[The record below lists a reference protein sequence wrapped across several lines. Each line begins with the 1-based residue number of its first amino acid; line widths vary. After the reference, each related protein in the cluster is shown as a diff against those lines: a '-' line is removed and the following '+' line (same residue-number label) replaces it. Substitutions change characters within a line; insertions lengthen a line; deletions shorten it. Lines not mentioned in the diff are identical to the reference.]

1 MSLFPS
7 TLTGRILDDGVTE
20 PPVIELQGISAGQL
34 ATVLTAYTPLETTT
48 QNTADIGTN
57 AAAIAALQ
65 GQVSA
70 LPAAPDLTPYALAAD
85 LAAAEG
91 LVAANASGLT
101 AVNTSL
107 TLGLASKAN
116 QSALH
121 ALQVQVDGK
130 STPASV
136 DLKLAN
142 HPTTAAMNSSIAS
155 TNNATLATVAAT
167 YALKSVVDQLA
178 IDVAARQ
185 TAADVDQRVA
195 TALLSYLT
203 QTAYQA
209 GQALQDSRLDGHDA
223 EILALQNAGP
233 FATAGDLSNLQVNLQ
248 SAIDGILAEI
258 ATLGGATNLVNAPA
272 WLGNV
277 TWDLLAGTNQIRNL
291 HATGP
296 LSIQLANDDW
306 TLSFGC
312 DAYTTQQTDDA
323 IAAALTNYFT
333 RAEVTVTVVAAID
346 ESKAYTD
353 TQLADYSTTTQMT
366 QAITDALV
374 PYGTA
379 AQRDAAIAAALASYY
394 TSAQTDA
401 ALAAGL
407 APYSTTVQMNQTIT
421 DALVPYGTAAQRD
434 AAIAAALAVYY
445 TSAQTDAAIAAA
457 IAPYYT
463 SAQTDAAIAAVAL
476 SNGQSWTGGP
486 TFNLLRGSNVLR
498 NLSVAGALTASFQ
511 NLDDTILIE
520 SDSYARSETYT
531 QAETGAA
538 ITAAIDALDLSQYR
552 TEAQVQALI
561 ATALVPYWDQ
571 GEVSTYVAGELANYA
586 TSSSVTSAISS
597 TLSSYDNSSQVDS
610 KIITALL
617 DFYTRTEVDQQITN
631 ALGNVDLSNYYTQ
644 AETQSYVA
652 SELLAYYPRSELDSQ
667 LTATF
672 TQYWTSGRTQTEIDD
687 AIAGAG
693 FLTQALADTRYFAV
707 SANGSFESLV
717 RTNVT
722 PPQIKALLPRAPLA
736 ANTILTETTLELTCD
751 AYSKAEAD
759 GRYLSNSNFAP
770 LDARYF
776 ARNPSVVEG
785 NGLFHLV
792 QDQFT
797 PQIIRSLLFRSPLTG
812 GAILGNGSVIEI
824 EADCWSKAQSDSR
837 YPLVATFNSLGST
850 VTSIDGRVTALETDV
865 GAIDGRVTALEN
877 SGGVPPT
884 ADLTVNSLTATTFV
898 ETPQLQSAAGDLQ
911 IQNAL
916 VTVRKEDGALLAS
929 FADGGIS
936 LDRDVTVAAA
946 STLNATTADIT
957 QLTVGS
963 TAATGAFSSNSS
975 VTANLEVVSNLRL
988 EAPLVRCDPT
998 APWLSIEGGAQGVLV
1013 NDTLRVN
1020 GAIAPEASLPYLF
1033 LSGGTTGLEMNTKF
1047 AAVTGL
1053 GDPGGF
1059 CELAVINQAPTG
1071 VARLFLATQ
1080 NSAGGSGEMVALA
1093 NGGLQLNAL
1102 NQFISLNTTSGI
1114 ANLAVEP
1121 NTGGSSNGEVIFGY
1135 GHLNA
1140 SDRRL
1145 KTNIRRVPEQHVQRL
1160 FEAVE
1165 PQYYD
1170 RIGGGKDQLGFI
1182 AQDVQAAGKLGESL
1196 CKTMSGEE
1204 ELLALD
1210 YQKLSVVLWGVV
1222 KSLQKRVEKL
1232 EKKKRGR
1239 SG

>member
-1 MSLFPS
+1 M
-7 TLTGRILDDGVTE
+7 
-20 PPVIELQGISAGQL
+20 
-34 ATVLTAYTPLETTT
+34 
-48 QNTADIGTN
+48 
-57 AAAIAALQ
+57 
-65 GQVSA
+65 
-70 LPAAPDLTPYALAAD
+70 
-85 LAAAEG
+85 
-91 LVAANASGLT
+91 
-101 AVNTSL
+101 
-107 TLGLASKAN
+107 
-116 QSALH
+116 
-121 ALQVQVDGK
+121 
-130 STPASV
+130 
-136 DLKLAN
+136 
-142 HPTTAAMNSSIAS
+142 
-155 TNNATLATVAAT
+155 
-167 YALKSVVDQLA
+167 
-178 IDVAARQ
+178 
-185 TAADVDQRVA
+185 DQRVA
-195 TALLSYLT
+195 TALLAYLT

-209 GQALQDSRLDGHDA
+209 GQALQDARLDGHDT

-233 FATAGDLSNLQVNLQ
+233 FATAGDLSNLQVTLQ

-272 WLGNV
+272 WVGNV

-379 AQRDAAIAAALASYY
+379 AQRDAAITGALV
-394 TSAQTDA
+394 
-401 ALAAGL
+401 
-407 APYSTTVQMNQTIT
+407 PYSTTVQMNQAIA
-421 DALVPYGTAAQRD
+421 DALAPYGTAAERD
-434 AAIAAALAVYY
+434 TAIAAALASV
-445 TSAQTDAAIAAA
+445 T
-457 IAPYYT
+457 
-463 SAQTDAAIAAVAL
+463 L

-531 QAETGAA
+531 QLETGAA
-538 ITAAIDALDLSQYR
+538 ITAAIDALDLSQFQN
-552 TEAQVQALI
+552 EAEVQALI
-561 ATALVPYWDQ
+561 ATALAPFWDQ
-571 GEVSTYVAGELANYA
+571 TEVSTYVAGELANYA

-597 TLSSYDNSSQVDS
+597 ALSSYDNSSQVDS

-617 DFYTRTEVDQQITN
+617 DFYTRAEVDQQITN
-631 ALGNVDLSNYYTQ
+631 ALGNVDLSNYYSQ

-652 SELLAYYPRSELDSQ
+652 NELLGFYPRTELDSL
-667 LTATF
+667 LTATL

-687 AIAGAG
+687 AVAG
-693 FLTQALADTRYFAV
+693 LLDQATADTRYFV
-707 SANGSFESLV
+707 
-717 RTNVT
+717 
-722 PPQIKALLPRAPLA
+722 RAPGAESGNVFNLVQEQFTPRIVRNLLLEA
-736 ANTILTETTLELTCD
+736 PLQGDAILGNQSTLRLRCD
-751 AYSKAEAD
+751 SWTKAEAD
-759 GRYLSNSNFAP
+759 SRFLRSNNLAP

-776 ARNPSVVEG
+776 PNTPGAEG
-785 NGLFHLV
+785 GGIFNLV
-792 QDQFT
+792 QTQFT
-797 PQIIRSLLFRSPLTG
+797 PVVIRNLLCQSPLSCQP
-812 GAILGNGSVIEI
+812 ILGNGSTLQITC
-824 EADCWSKAQSDSR
+824 DCWSKGQSDGR
-837 YPLVATFNSLGST
+837 YPLVANFNSLGTT
-850 VTSIDGRVTALETDV
+850 VNSIDGRVTTLETDV

-877 SGGVPPT
+877 SGGVAPT
-884 ADLTVNSLTATTFV
+884 ADLTVNSLTATAFV
-898 ETPQLQSAAGDLQ
+898 ETPQLQSSAGDLQ

-998 APWLSIEGGAQGVLV
+998 APWLSIEGGVQGVLV

-1071 VARLFLATQ
+1071 VARLLLATQ

-1102 NQFISLNTTSGI
+1102 NQNIALNTTGGT
-1114 ANLAVEP
+1114 ANLVIEP
-1121 NTGGSSNGEVIFGY
+1121 NTGGASNGEVICFY
-1135 GHLNA
+1135 GFQNL
-1140 SDRRL
+1140 SDERL
-1145 KTNIRRVPEQHVQRL
+1145 KTNVQPLSATEAQEL
-1160 FEAVE
+1160 FDGVEARS
-1165 PQYYD
+1165 YD
-1170 RIGGGKDQLGFI
+1170 RVDGAAKQTGFVAQEVYKSGPLGKSFC
-1182 AQDVQAAGKLGESL
+1182 KLKNFEDR
-1196 CKTMSGEE
+1196 
-1204 ELLALD
+1204 ELMTLD
-1210 YQKLSVVLWGVV
+1210 YQRMTAVLWQTC
-1222 KSLQKRVEKL
+1222 KSLQRRIEKL

-1239 SG
+1239 S

>member
-7 TLTGRILDDGVTE
+7 TLTGRVLDDGVTE

-34 ATVLTAYTPLETTT
+34 SLVLTQYTPLETTT

-70 LPAAPDLTPYALAAD
+70 LPTPPDLTPYALAAD
-85 LAAAEG
+85 LSAAEG
-91 LVAANASGLT
+91 LIAANASGLT

-116 QSALH
+116 QSALD

-142 HPTTAAMNSSIAS
+142 HPTIAAMNSSIAS
-155 TNNATLATVAAT
+155 TNNATLATVATT

-209 GQALQDSRLDGHDA
+209 GQALQDARLDAHDA

-233 FATAGDLSNLQVNLQ
+233 FATAGDLSNLQVTLQ

-272 WLGNV
+272 WVGNV

-312 DAYTTQQTDDA
+312 DAYSTQGTDDA
-323 IAAALTNYFT
+323 ISTALLDYFT
-333 RAEVTVTVVAAID
+333 RTEVTLTVVAAID

-353 TQLADYSTTTQMT
+353 TQLADYSTTAQMN

-374 PYGTA
+374 PFETA
-379 AQRDAAIAAALASYY
+379 AQRDTAIAAALAGFYDS
-394 TSAQTDA
+394 TQTDA
-401 ALAAGL
+401 A
-407 APYSTTVQMNQTIT
+407 IT
-421 DALVPYGTAAQRD
+421 AALVPYGTAAERD
-434 AAIAAALAVYY
+434 TAIAAALASV
-445 TSAQTDAAIAAA
+445 T
-457 IAPYYT
+457 
-463 SAQTDAAIAAVAL
+463 L
-476 SNGQSWTGGP
+476 SNGQSWNGGP
-486 TFNLLRGSNVLR
+486 TFNLLRASNVLR
-498 NLSVAGALTASFQ
+498 NLSVAGALTATFQ

-538 ITAAIDALDLSQYR
+538 ITAAIDALDLSQFQN
-552 TEAQVQALI
+552 EAEVQALI
-561 ATALVPYWDQ
+561 ATALAPYWDQ
-571 GEVSTYVAGELANYA
+571 TEVSTYVAGELANYA
-586 TSSSVTSAISS
+586 TSSSVSSTISS
-597 TLSSYDNSSQVDS
+597 ALSSFDNSSQVDS

-617 DFYTRTEVDQQITN
+617 DFYTRAEVDQQITN

-652 SELLAYYPRSELDSQ
+652 NELLGFYPRTELDSL
-667 LTATF
+667 LTATL

-687 AIAGAG
+687 AVAG
-693 FLTQALADTRYFAV
+693 LLDQATADTRYFV
-707 SANGSFESLV
+707 
-717 RTNVT
+717 
-722 PPQIKALLPRAPLA
+722 RAPGAESGNVFNLVQEQFTPRIVRNLLLEA
-736 ANTILTETTLELTCD
+736 PLQGDAILGNQSTLRLRCD
-751 AYSKAEAD
+751 SWTKAEAD
-759 GRYLSNSNFAP
+759 SRFLRSNNLAP

-776 ARNPSVVEG
+776 PNTPGAEG
-785 NGLFHLV
+785 GGIFNLV
-792 QDQFT
+792 QTQFT
-797 PQIIRSLLFRSPLTG
+797 PVVIRNLLCQSPLSCQP
-812 GAILGNGSVIEI
+812 ILGNGSTLQITC
-824 EADCWSKAQSDSR
+824 DCWSKGQSDGR
-837 YPLVATFNSLGST
+837 YPLVANFNSLGTT
-850 VTSIDGRVTALETDV
+850 VNSIDGRVTTLETDVGAIDGRVSTLETDV
-865 GAIDGRVTALEN
+865 GAIDGRVTTLEN
-877 SGGVPPT
+877 NGGIAPT
-884 ADLTVNSLTATTFV
+884 ADLTVNSVTATTFV

-936 LDRDVTVAAA
+936 MDRDVTVAAA

-1080 NSAGGSGEMVALA
+1080 NSAGGSGELVALA
-1093 NGGLQLNAL
+1093 NGGVQLNAL
-1102 NQFISLNTTSGI
+1102 NQNIALNTTGGT
-1114 ANLAVEP
+1114 ANLVIEP
-1121 NTGGSSNGEVIFGY
+1121 NTGGASNGEVICFY
-1135 GHLNA
+1135 GFQNL
-1140 SDRRL
+1140 SDERL
-1145 KTNIRRVPEQHVQRL
+1145 KTNVQPLSATEAQEL
-1160 FEAVE
+1160 FDGVEARS
-1165 PQYYD
+1165 YD
-1170 RIGGGKDQLGFI
+1170 RVDGAAQQTGFVAQEVYKSGPLGKSFC
-1182 AQDVQAAGKLGESL
+1182 KLKNFEDR
-1196 CKTMSGEE
+1196 
-1204 ELLALD
+1204 ELMTLD
-1210 YQKLSVVLWGVV
+1210 YQRMTAVLWQTC
-1222 KSLQKRVEKL
+1222 KSLQKRIEKL

-1239 SG
+1239 SD

>member
-34 ATVLTAYTPLETTT
+34 ATVLTAYMPLETST
-48 QNTADIGTN
+48 QHTADIGTN

-70 LPAAPDLTPYALAAD
+70 LPAAQDLTPYALAAD
-85 LAAAEG
+85 LSAAEG
-91 LVAANASGLT
+91 LIAANASGLT

-107 TLGLASKAN
+107 TLARRKAN
-116 QSALH
+116 QSALD
-121 ALQVQVDGK
+121 ALQVQVNGK

-142 HPTTAAMNSSIAS
+142 HPTIAAMNSSIAS
-155 TNNATLATVAAT
+155 TNNATLATVATT
-167 YALKSVVDQLA
+167 YALKTVVDQLA

-209 GQALQDSRLDGHDA
+209 GQALQDVRLDGHDA

-233 FATAGDLSNLQVNLQ
+233 FATAGDLSNLQVTLQ

-272 WLGNV
+272 WVGNV

-353 TQLADYSTTTQMT
+353 TQLADYSTTTQMN

-407 APYSTTVQMNQTIT
+407 APYSTTVQMNQAIT
-421 DALVPYGTAAQRD
+421 DALVPFETAAQWD
-434 AAIAAALAVYY
+434 AAIAAALAAYYTSAQTDAALAAALASYY
-445 TSAQTDAAIAAA
+445 TSAQTDAAIA
-457 IAPYYT
+457 
-463 SAQTDAAIAAVAL
+463 AAVAL

-538 ITAAIDALDLSQYR
+538 ITAAIDALDLSQFQN
-552 TEAQVQALI
+552 EAQVLALI

-571 GEVSTYVAGELANYA
+571 TEVSTYVAGELANYA

-597 TLSSYDNSSQVDS
+597 ALSSYDNSSQVDS
-610 KIITALL
+610 KIVTALL
-617 DFYTRTEVDQQITN
+617 DFYTRTEVDQQIAN

-652 SELLAYYPRSELDSQ
+652 SELLAYYPRTELDSL
-667 LTATF
+667 LTATL

-693 FLTQALADTRYFAV
+693 FLTQALADARYFAV

-850 VTSIDGRVTALETDV
+850 VTSIDGRVST
-865 GAIDGRVTALEN
+865 LEN

-898 ETPQLQSAAGDLQ
+898 ETPQLQSSAGDLQ

-963 TAATGAFSSNSS
+963 TAATGAFNSNSS

-1071 VARLFLATQ
+1071 VARLFLSTQ
-1080 NSAGGSGEMVALA
+1080 NNAPAGGRGELVALA
-1093 NGGLQLNAL
+1093 NGGVQLNAL
-1102 NQFISLNTTSGI
+1102 NQNIALNTTGGT
-1114 ANLAVEP
+1114 ANLVIEP
-1121 NTGGSSNGEVIFGY
+1121 NTGGSSNGEVICFY
-1135 GHLNA
+1135 GFQNL
-1140 SDRRL
+1140 SDERL
-1145 KTNIRRVPEQHVQRL
+1145 KTNVQPLSATEAQEL
-1160 FEAVE
+1160 FDGVEARS
-1165 PQYYD
+1165 YD
-1170 RIGGGKDQLGFI
+1170 RVDGAAKQTGFVAQEVYKSGPLGKSFC
-1182 AQDVQAAGKLGESL
+1182 KLKNFEDR
-1196 CKTMSGEE
+1196 
-1204 ELLALD
+1204 ELMTLD
-1210 YQKLSVVLWGVV
+1210 YQQMTAVLWQTC
-1222 KSLQKRVEKL
+1222 KSLQKRIEKL

>member
-1 MSLFPS
+1 M
-7 TLTGRILDDGVTE
+7 
-20 PPVIELQGISAGQL
+20 
-34 ATVLTAYTPLETTT
+34 AT
-48 QNTADIGTN
+48 
-57 AAAIAALQ
+57 
-65 GQVSA
+65 
-70 LPAAPDLTPYALAAD
+70 
-85 LAAAEG
+85 
-91 LVAANASGLT
+91 
-101 AVNTSL
+101 
-107 TLGLASKAN
+107 
-116 QSALH
+116 
-121 ALQVQVDGK
+121 
-130 STPASV
+130 
-136 DLKLAN
+136 
-142 HPTTAAMNSSIAS
+142 
-155 TNNATLATVAAT
+155 T
-167 YALKSVVDQLA
+167 YALKTVVDQLA

-209 GQALQDSRLDGHDA
+209 GQALQDVRLDGHDA

-233 FATAGDLSNLQVNLQ
+233 FATAGDLSNLQVTLQ

-272 WLGNV
+272 WVGNV

-323 IAAALTNYFT
+323 ISTRPSPTTSREPKSPSPWWRPSTSPRATRTPSWPITAPRPDDPGHHRCAGALRNGGPAG
-333 RAEVTVTVVAAID
+333 RRHRG
-346 ESKAYTD
+346 SPRGP
-353 TQLADYSTTTQMT
+353 TTTRHSNGRRNRGGVGALRDCGRCAGALRNGRPAGRRHRGGPRGVLHQRPDGRRPRGGSR
-366 QAITDALV
+366 AITPRPRA
-374 PYGTA
+374 
-379 AQRDAAIAAALASYY
+379 
-394 TSAQTDA
+394 
-401 ALAAGL
+401 
-407 APYSTTVQMNQTIT
+407 
-421 DALVPYGTAAQRD
+421 
-434 AAIAAALAVYY
+434 
-445 TSAQTDAAIAAA
+445 
-457 IAPYYT
+457 
-463 SAQTDAAIAAVAL
+463 
-476 SNGQSWTGGP
+476 WTGGP

-531 QAETGAA
+531 QLETGAA
-538 ITAAIDALDLSQYR
+538 ITAAIDALDLSQFQN
-552 TEAQVQALI
+552 EAQVLALI

-571 GEVSTYVAGELANYA
+571 TEVSTYVAGELANYA

-597 TLSSYDNSSQVDS
+597 ALSSYDNSSQVDS

-617 DFYTRTEVDQQITN
+617 DFYSRTEVDQQITN
-631 ALGNVDLSNYYTQ
+631 ALGNVDLSNYFTQ

-652 SELLAYYPRSELDSQ
+652 NELLAYYPRTELDSL
-667 LTATF
+667 LTATL

-693 FLTQALADTRYFAV
+693 FLTQALADQRYFAV
-707 SANGSFESLV
+707 SANASFESLV

-722 PPQIKALLPRAPLA
+722 PPMIKALLPRAPLA
-736 ANTILTETTLELTCD
+736 ASTILTDTTLELTCD
-751 AYSKAEAD
+751 AYTKAESD
-759 GRYLSNSNFAP
+759 GRYLSSSSFAP

-776 ARNPSVVEG
+776 ARNPAVAEG

-792 QDQFT
+792 QEQFT
-797 PQIIRSLLFRSPLTG
+797 PQFIRSLLFRPPLTG
-812 GAILGNGSVIEI
+812 RGILGNFSVIEV

-850 VTSIDGRVTALETDV
+850 VTSIDGRVSTLETDV

-884 ADLTVNSLTATTFV
+884 ADLTVNSLTATAFV
-898 ETPQLQSAAGDLQ
+898 ETPQLQSSAGDLQ
-911 IQNAL
+911 IQNVL

-1071 VARLFLATQ
+1071 VARLFLSTQ
-1080 NSAGGSGEMVALA
+1080 NNAPAGGRGELVALA
-1093 NGGLQLNAL
+1093 NGGVQLNAL
-1102 NQFISLNTTSGI
+1102 NQNIALNTTGGT
-1114 ANLAVEP
+1114 ANLVIEP
-1121 NTGGSSNGEVIFGY
+1121 NTGGSSNGEVICFY
-1135 GHLNA
+1135 GFQNL
-1140 SDRRL
+1140 SDERL
-1145 KTNIRRVPEQHVQRL
+1145 KTNVQPLSATEAQEL
-1160 FEAVE
+1160 FDGVEARS
-1165 PQYYD
+1165 YD
-1170 RIGGGKDQLGFI
+1170 RVDGAAQQTGFVAQEVYKSGPLGKSFC
-1182 AQDVQAAGKLGESL
+1182 KLKNFEDR
-1196 CKTMSGEE
+1196 
-1204 ELLALD
+1204 ELMTLD
-1210 YQKLSVVLWGVV
+1210 YQRMTAVLWQTC
-1222 KSLQKRVEKL
+1222 KSLQRRIEKL

>member
-1 MSLFPS
+1 M
-7 TLTGRILDDGVTE
+7 
-20 PPVIELQGISAGQL
+20 
-34 ATVLTAYTPLETTT
+34 
-48 QNTADIGTN
+48 
-57 AAAIAALQ
+57 
-65 GQVSA
+65 
-70 LPAAPDLTPYALAAD
+70 
-85 LAAAEG
+85 
-91 LVAANASGLT
+91 
-101 AVNTSL
+101 
-107 TLGLASKAN
+107 
-116 QSALH
+116 
-121 ALQVQVDGK
+121 
-130 STPASV
+130 

-142 HPTTAAMNSSIAS
+142 HPTIAAMNSSIAS
-155 TNNATLATVAAT
+155 TNNATLATVATT
-167 YALKSVVDQLA
+167 YALKTVADQLA

-209 GQALQDSRLDGHDA
+209 GQALQDARLDGHDT

-233 FATAGDLSNLQVNLQ
+233 FATAGDLSNLQVTLQ

-272 WLGNV
+272 WVGNV

-374 PYGTA
+374 PFETA
-379 AQRDAAIAAALASYY
+379 AQRDAAIAAALVPYSTTVQMTQAIADALVPYG
-394 TSAQTDA
+394 TAAERDTAIAA
-401 ALAAGL
+401 ALV
-407 APYSTTVQMNQTIT
+407 PYSTTVQMNQAIA
-421 DALVPYGTAAQRD
+421 DALVPFETAAERD
-434 AAIAAALAVYY
+434 SAITAALVPYSTTVQMNQAIA
-445 TSAQTDAAIAAA
+445 
-457 IAPYYT
+457 
-463 SAQTDAAIAAVAL
+463 AAVAL

-520 SDSYARSETYT
+520 SDSYARSQTFT

-538 ITAAIDALDLSQYR
+538 ITAAIDALDLSQFQN
-552 TEAQVQALI
+552 EAQVLALI

-571 GEVSTYVAGELANYA
+571 TEVSTYVAGELANYA
-586 TSSSVTSAISS
+586 TSSSVTSTISS
-597 TLSSYDNSSQVDS
+597 ALSSYDNSSQVDS
-610 KIITALL
+610 KIVTALL
-617 DFYTRTEVDQQITN
+617 DFYTRTEVDQQIAN

-652 SELLAYYPRSELDSQ
+652 NELLAFYPRTELDSL
-667 LTATF
+667 LTATL

-693 FLTQALADTRYFAV
+693 FLTQALADARYFAV

-722 PPQIKALLPRAPLA
+722 PPMIKALLPRAPLA

-797 PQIIRSLLFRSPLTG
+797 SQIIRSLLFRSPLTG

-850 VTSIDGRVTALETDV
+850 VTSIDGRVSTLETDV

-911 IQNAL
+911 VQNAL

-963 TAATGAFSSNSS
+963 TAATGAFNSNSS

-1059 CELAVINQAPTG
+1059 CELSVINQAPTG
-1071 VARLFLATQ
+1071 VARLFLSTQ
-1080 NSAGGSGEMVALA
+1080 NNAPAGGRGELVALA
-1093 NGGLQLNAL
+1093 NGGVQLNAL
-1102 NQFISLNTTSGI
+1102 NQNIALNTTGGT
-1114 ANLAVEP
+1114 ANLVIEP
-1121 NTGGSSNGEVIFGY
+1121 NTGGSSNGEVICFY
-1135 GHLNA
+1135 GFQNL
-1140 SDRRL
+1140 SDERL
-1145 KTNIRRVPEQHVQRL
+1145 KTNVQPLSATEAQEL
-1160 FEAVE
+1160 FDGVEARS
-1165 PQYYD
+1165 YD
-1170 RIGGGKDQLGFI
+1170 RVDGAAQQTGFVAQEVYKSGPLGKSFC
-1182 AQDVQAAGKLGESL
+1182 KLKNFEDR
-1196 CKTMSGEE
+1196 
-1204 ELLALD
+1204 ELMTLD
-1210 YQKLSVVLWGVV
+1210 YQRMTAVLWQTC
-1222 KSLQKRVEKL
+1222 KSLQRRIEKL

>member
-1 MSLFPS
+1 
-7 TLTGRILDDGVTE
+7 
-20 PPVIELQGISAGQL
+20 
-34 ATVLTAYTPLETTT
+34 
-48 QNTADIGTN
+48 
-57 AAAIAALQ
+57 
-65 GQVSA
+65 
-70 LPAAPDLTPYALAAD
+70 
-85 LAAAEG
+85 
-91 LVAANASGLT
+91 
-101 AVNTSL
+101 
-107 TLGLASKAN
+107 
-116 QSALH
+116 
-121 ALQVQVDGK
+121 
-130 STPASV
+130 
-136 DLKLAN
+136 
-142 HPTTAAMNSSIAS
+142 MNSSIAS
-155 TNNATLATVAAT
+155 ANNATLASVATT

-178 IDVAARQ
+178 LDVAARQ
-185 TAADVDQRVA
+185 TAGDVAQAIA
-195 TALLSYLT
+195 TALLPLVSTSDLT
-203 QTAYQA
+203 AAVNLRTTPTDVSQLIATALLPFVQQA
-209 GQALQDSRLDGHDA
+209 AVDAALALRDSRLDGHDT

-233 FATAGDLSNLQVNLQ
+233 FATAGDLNTLQLTLQ

-258 ATLGGATNLVNAPA
+258 STLGGATNLVNAPA

-291 HATGP
+291 HAAGP
-296 LSIQLANDDW
+296 LSIQLTNDDW

-323 IAAALTNYFT
+323 IAAALVDYFT

-346 ESKAYTD
+346 ESKGYTD
-353 TQLADYSTTTQMT
+353 TQLADYSNTAQTT
-366 QAITDALV
+366 QAIADALVPYGTAAQRDAAIAAALASYYTSAQTDATLAAALVPYETVAQRDAAIADALV

-401 ALAAGL
+401 A
-407 APYSTTVQMNQTIT
+407 
-421 DALVPYGTAAQRD
+421 
-434 AAIAAALAVYY
+434 
-445 TSAQTDAAIAAA
+445 IAAA

-463 SAQTDAAIAAVAL
+463 SAQTDAAIAAAVAL

-486 TFNLLRGSNVLR
+486 TFNLLRGGNVLR
-498 NLSVAGALTASFQ
+498 NLSVAGALTATFQ

-531 QAETGAA
+531 QLETGAA
-538 ITAAIDALDLSQYR
+538 ITAAIDALDLSQFQN
-552 TEAQVQALI
+552 EAEVLALI
-561 ATALVPYWDQ
+561 AAALVPYWDQ
-571 GEVSTYVAGELANYA
+571 GEVSSFVAGELANYA

-597 TLSSYDNSSQVDS
+597 ALSSYDNSSQVDS

-617 DFYTRTEVDQQITN
+617 DFYTRAEVDQEIAD
-631 ALGNVDLSNYYTQ
+631 ALGNVDLSNYYTSAQ
-644 AETQSYVA
+644 TDS
-652 SELLAYYPRSELDSQ
+652 LFYPRSELDSQ

-687 AIAGAG
+687 AVAGLLDQATADARYLVRPPGAASGSIHQIVQNQFFPPIIKNLLLQPPLAGASILG
-693 FLTQALADTRYFAV
+693 
-707 SANGSFESLV
+707 NGSTL
-717 RTNVT
+717 
-722 PPQIKALLPRAPLA
+722 QI
-736 ANTILTETTLELTCD
+736 TCD
-751 AYSKAEAD
+751 CYSKSESD
-759 GRYLSNSNFAP
+759 SRYLSTSDFAP

-776 ARNPSVVEG
+776 VREPFPEG
-785 NGLFHLV
+785 NGIFSMV
-792 QDQFT
+792 QEAFT
-797 PQIIRSLLFRSPLTG
+797 PRIIRSLLCQSPLS
-812 GAILGNGSVIEI
+812 AQPILGNGSTLQISC
-824 EADCWSKAQSDSR
+824 DCWSKGQSDGR
-837 YPLVATFNSLGST
+837 YPLIANFNSLGST
-850 VTSIDGRVTALETDV
+850 VTSINGRVSTLETDV

-877 SGGVPPT
+877 SGGVAPT

-975 VTANLEVVSNLRL
+975 VTANLEVVSNLRV

-1013 NDTLRVN
+1013 NDTLLVN

-1071 VARLFLATQ
+1071 VARLFLAT
-1080 NSAGGSGEMVALA
+1080 NNNGAGGKGELVALA
-1093 NGGLQLNAL
+1093 SGGLQLNAL
-1102 NQFISLNTTSGI
+1102 NELMSFNTTSGL
-1114 ANLAVEP
+1114 ANMFIEP
-1121 NTGGSSNGEVIFGY
+1121 NTGGNNNGEVIFGY
-1135 GHLNA
+1135 GHMNA
-1140 SDRRL
+1140 SDRKL
-1145 KTNIRRVPEQHVQRL
+1145 KQNIRKIPQKQAQQL
-1160 FEAVE
+1160 FDELE
-1165 PQYYD
+1165 PKIYD
-1170 RIGGGKDQLGFI
+1170 RVEGPKDQIGFV
-1182 AQDVQAAGKLGESL
+1182 AQDVLAAGELGKAL
-1196 CKTMSGEE
+1196 CKPMGDG

-1222 KSLQKRVEKL
+1222 KSLQR
-1232 EKKKRGR
+1232 R
-1239 SG
+1239 SGVDRARL